1 MRGML
6 HLVKEDGDGV
16 YDAVLF
22 FNNSESE
29 VEEELKDYLSDG
41 YERKGTYSLTH
52 IKGKDILPSFIE

>member
-52 IKGKDILPSFIE
+52 IKG